1 MKLRLKP
8 IYDAVSQIY
17 FVTAT
22 ISLLL
27 LAILMLVTAVVDVVN
42 ALTSYQAISTIALQ
56 SVGLLIIGFA
66 IVETAAFIAEEEIF
80 SKRELRSSSESRQ
93 SLTGFVTII
102 VIASSLE
109 ALVMIFSATRL
120 DVSNAVYAAAIFF
133 VAMFSLICLG
143 IYQWLSSRIRPDDGS
158 EHKERDR

>member
-1 MKLRLKP
+1 MKLKLKP
-8 IYDAVSQIY
+8 VYDAVSRIY
-17 FVTAT
+17 FIAAT

-27 LAILMLVTAVVDVVN
+27 LAMLMLVIAIIDVVN
-42 ALTSYQAISTIALQ
+42 ALATYEAISTAALQ

-120 DVSNAVYAAAIFF
+120 NVSNAVYAAAIFF

-143 IYQWLSSRIRPDDGS
+143 IYQWLSSRIRPGNGS
-158 EHKERDR
+158 EDEERD

>member
-1 MKLRLKP
+1 MKLGLKAV
-8 IYDAVSQIY
+8 YDAVSRTY

-27 LAILMLVTAVVDVVN
+27 LAILMLVTAVMDVVN
-42 ALTSYQAISTIALQ
+42 ALAAYESISTVALQ

-66 IVETAAFIAEEEIF
+66 IVETSAFIAEEEIF

-120 DVSNAVYAAAIFF
+120 NVSNAVYAAAIFF

-143 IYQWLSSRIRPDDGS
+143 IYQWLSSRIRSDDQPS
-158 EHKERDR
+158 DEEREW